1 MKGGLMHFVREPAV
15 SGMFYPDDPTKLR
28 KDIETYLKCA
38 VVPDL
43 EENVIGIISPH
54 AGYMYSGKVAAYG
67 FRMIVRKQYD
77 TVILIGPSHRAYFEG
92 VALWDRGSFETPLGR
107 TDIDEDIAGEIVNIN
122 GIIKPNMDTHREE
135 HSLEVQLPFLQ
146 SVLDSFKII
155 PLVMGIQTSSAC
167 RELAQSLSEVI
178 QASKKKFLVVG
189 STDLSHYYPYAVA
202 KKLDDV
208 IVGRL
213 GTFNIPGMIEDIET
227 GKTEAC
233 GAGPIIATMMLSE
246 KLGADHGTVLKYANS
261 GDVSG
266 DKAGV
271 VGYVSAVFCRKQQS
285 ERGMP

>member
-67 FRMIVRKQYD
+67 FRMIVKKQYD

-271 VGYVSAVFCRKQQS
+271 VGYMSAVFCRKQQS

>member
-1 MKGGLMHFVREPAV
+1 MNFVREPAV
-15 SGMFYPDDPTKLR
+15 SGMFYPDSPTKLR
-28 KDIETYLKCA
+28 KDIEIYLRNA

-43 EENVIGIISPH
+43 EDNIIGIISPH
-54 AGYMYSGKVAAYG
+54 AGYMYSGQVAAYG
-67 FRMIVRKQYD
+67 FRMIEKRPYD
-77 TVILIGPSHRAYFEG
+77 TVILIGPSHRAYFDG

-107 TDIDEDIAGEIVNIN
+107 IDIDEDIARDIVNVG
-122 GIIKPNMDTHREE
+122 GIIKPNMDTHRGE

-146 SVLDSFKII
+146 SVLDDFKII
-155 PLVMGIQTSSAC
+155 PLIMGIQTSSAC
-167 RELAQSLSEVI
+167 RELVQTISKILRD
-178 QASKKKFLVVG
+178 SKKKFLIVG
-189 STDLSHYYPYAVA
+189 STDLSHYYPYADA

-213 GTFNIPGMIEDIET
+213 DTFNIPGIIEDIET

-246 KLGADHGTVLKYANS
+246 KLGADHGRVLKYANS

-266 DKAGV
+266 DKSGV
-271 VGYVSAVFCRKQQS
+271 VGYVSAVFCGKQQN

>member
-1 MKGGLMHFVREPAV
+1 MKGGLMHPVREPAV

-28 KDIETYLKCA
+28 KDIESYLKCA

-67 FRMIVRKQYD
+67 FRMLAQRSFD
-77 TVILIGPSHRAYFEG
+77 TVILIGPSHRAYFDG

-107 TDIDEDIAGEIVNIN
+107 ADIDEDIAGEIVNIN
-122 GIIKPNMDTHREE
+122 GIIKPNIDTHREE

-167 RELAQSLSEVI
+167 RELVRSMSKVL

-189 STDLSHYYPYAVA
+189 STDLSHYYPYAEA
-202 KKLDDV
+202 KKLDDI
-208 IVGRL
+208 IVGHL
-213 GTFNIPGMIEDIET
+213 GSFNIPGMIEDIET

-266 DKAGV
+266 DKSGV
-271 VGYVSAVFCRKQQS
+271 VGYVSAVFYRKQQS
-285 ERGMP
+285 ERGNS

>member
-1 MKGGLMHFVREPAV
+1 MNFVREPAV
-15 SGMFYPDDPTKLR
+15 SGMFYPDNPTKLR
-28 KDIETYLKCA
+28 KDIESYLKNA

-43 EENVIGIISPH
+43 EENVVGIISPH
-54 AGYMYSGKVAAYG
+54 AGYMYSGQVAAYG
-67 FRMIVRKQYD
+67 FRMIAKKHYD
-77 TVILIGPSHRAYFEG
+77 TVILIGPSHRAYFDG

-107 TDIDEDIAGEIVNIN
+107 TDIDEDIAREIVNID

-146 SVLDSFKII
+146 SVLDNFKII
-155 PLVMGIQTSSAC
+155 PLIMGIQTSSAC
-167 RELAQSLSEVI
+167 RELVQSMSKVL

-189 STDLSHYYPYAVA
+189 STDLSHYYPYAEA
-202 KKLDDV
+202 KKLDDI
-208 IVGRL
+208 IVGHL

-266 DKAGV
+266 DKSGV
-271 VGYVSAVFCRKQQS
+271 VGYVSAVFYRKQQS
-285 ERGMP
+285 ERGNS